1 MTDVKFIRLSHSS
14 RETIVTRNS
23 DHPTVLCAGDRFI
36 TAAALAEAAVR
47 HIDGARTIKVESN
60 WPDEPFGDVDGV
72 REAAG
77 PVSDLV
83 EAIAECDVVLT
94 HLAPITAEVIKA
106 GSHLA
111 LIGSVRGGPVNID
124 VEAASTHGV
133 PVAYIPGRNL
143 QAVAEYTLGMAIA
156 LTRNIGAAGGSMAAG
171 DYDASW
177 FRFEKCGPELGS
189 ATIGLVGLGAVG
201 QRVAELLAPFGSR
214 VVAYDPYAQS
224 DRAQALGVT
233 LVEMPELLAQ
243 SDIVSLHARV
253 TKDNKAMMNAEAFAA
268 MREGSYL
275 INTARGELVD
285 HDALR
290 EALASGHL
298 AGAALDVFD
307 PEPPAADDPLRR
319 PPQVLATPHL
329 GGASR
334 EVALHSAE
342 RIARAAAQ
350 FIADGTLEHCA
361 NSDTLKGE

>member
-1 MTDVKFIRLSHSS
+1 MIQR
-14 RETIVTRNS
+14 S
-23 DHPTVLCAGDRFI
+23 DRPVVLCAGDRFI
-36 TAAALAEAAVR
+36 TAKALAEAAAR
-47 HIDGARTIKVESN
+47 HIDGAQIIEIDSN

-77 PVSDLV
+77 PVPELV
-83 EAIAECDVVLT
+83 EAIANCDVVLT
-94 HLAPITAEVIKA
+94 HLAPITAEVIAA
-106 GSHLA
+106 GSKLA

-124 VEAASTHGV
+124 VSAATTHGV

-143 QAVAEYTLGMAIA
+143 QAVAEYTIGMTIA
-156 LTRNIGAAGGSMAAG
+156 LTRNIGAAVGSMAAG
-171 DYDASW
+171 EYDASW

-189 ATIGLVGLGAVG
+189 ATIGLVGFGAVG

-214 VVAYDPYAQS
+214 VLAYDPYAS
-224 DRAQALGVT
+224 SERAAALGVT

-243 SDIVSLHARV
+243 SQIVSLHARV
-253 TKDNKAMMNAEAFAA
+253 TADNKRMMNADAFAA
-268 MREGSYL
+268 MPQGSYL

-285 HDALR
+285 EDALR
-290 EALASGHL
+290 AALASGHL

-307 PEPPAADDPLRR
+307 PEPPASDDPLRK

-342 RIARAAAQ
+342 RIAKAAGQ
-350 FIADGTLEHCA
+350 FLADGTLEHCA
-361 NSDTLKGE
+361 NPDTLKGQ

>member
-1 MTDVKFIRLSHSS
+1 MIR
-14 RETIVTRNS
+14 TS
-23 DHPTVLCAGDRFI
+23 DHPIVVCAGDRFI
-36 TAAALAEAAVR
+36 TAKALAEAAVR
-47 HIDGARTIKVESN
+47 HIDGAQTIEIDSN

-77 PVSDLV
+77 SVPELI
-83 EAIAECDVVLT
+83 EAVAECDVLLT
-94 HLAPITAEVIKA
+94 HLAPITADVIAAATKL
-106 GSHLA
+106 S

-124 VEAASTHGV
+124 VAAATKHAV

-143 QAVAEYTLGMAIA
+143 QAVAEYTVGMTIA
-156 LTRNIGAAGGSMAAG
+156 LTRNIGAAVGSMAAG
-171 DYDASW
+171 EYDASW

-189 ATIGLVGLGAVG
+189 ATIGLVGFGAVG

-214 VVAYDPYAQS
+214 VLAYDPFAKPE
-224 DRAQALGVT
+224 RAQQFGVT

-253 TKDNKAMMNAEAFAA
+253 TADNKRMMNAKAFAA

-285 HDALR
+285 EDALR
-290 EALASGHL
+290 AALASGHL

-307 PEPPAADDPLRR
+307 PEPPAADDPLRK

-342 RIARAAAQ
+342 RIAKAAAQ
-350 FIADGTLEHCA
+350 FLTDGTLEHCA
-361 NSDTLKGE
+361 NPDTIKEA